1 MHHSSQGMYKK
12 NILSKS
18 LNTEVLKTSSSILMI
33 LFLLVVGS
41 RFVGYFE
48 KAAEGLMDPSLIFS
62 VIFLRF
68 PDFITLLIPL
78 SFFLGILISI
88 SRLYA
93 EREIYG
99 YISVGLSQLDL
110 VKFLAPQAFIYF
122 SITLILSLYVAPY
135 TKALSQEIMSIDSFE
150 EQIESMKPDKIYSF
164 EDGRAFI
171 YAKAI
176 NDGVLEDVKIFRTDD
191 NGSNLIMAEQLR
203 VNKDNRQLELDFKS
217 GVFYKGIF
225 SDQRQVISSFEK
237 FISPVDRDIDRV
249 SGLSMAKIFDYSAE
263 SEKANLQWNI
273 SIPATLIILLF
284 LGVYMGA
291 VKPRQGR
298 LSVILP
304 GMLIYIA
311 YLSLLILGRES
322 LSSNPSSGIGLWW
335 IHLVFG
341 LLAILYIFKDNLQ
354 IANSRI
360 LIIREHQY
368 FKYIIGTALLFIFIW
383 VIS

>member
-1 MHHSSQGMYKK
+1 MYKK

-18 LNTEVLKTSSSILMI
+18 LNMEVLKTSSSILMI

-48 KAAEGLMDPSLIFS
+48 KAAEGLMDPSIIFS

-122 SITLILSLYVAPY
+122 SITLMLSLYVAPY

-176 NDGVLEDVKIFRTDD
+176 NDNVLEDVKMFRTDE
-191 NGSNLIMAEQLR
+191 NGSNLIIAEQLR
-203 VNKDNRQLELDFKS
+203 VNKINRQLELDFKS

-225 SDQRQVISSFEK
+225 SEQRQVISSFEN
-237 FISPVDRDIDRV
+237 FISPIERDVDRV
-249 SGLSMAKIFDYSAE
+249 SGLSMSKIFDYSAE
-263 SEKANLQWNI
+263 SEKANFQWNI

-298 LSVILP
+298 FSVILP

-311 YLSLLILGRES
+311 YLSLLILARES
-322 LSSNPSSGIGLWW
+322 LSTNPTSGIGLWW
-335 IHLVFG
+335 IHLIFG
-341 LLAILYIFKDNLQ
+341 FLIMLYIFKNNLQ
-354 IANSRI
+354 ITNSRI
-360 LIIREHQY
+360 LLIREHQY
-368 FKYIIGTALLFIFIW
+368 FKYIVGTLLLLIFIW

>member
-18 LNTEVLKTSSSILMI
+18 LNMEVLKTSSSILMI

-48 KAAEGLMDPSLIFS
+48 KAAEGLMDPSIIFS

-122 SITLILSLYVAPY
+122 SITLMLSLYVAPY

-176 NDGVLEDVKIFRTDD
+176 NDDVLEDVKMFRTDE
-191 NGSNLIMAEQLR
+191 NGSNLIIAEQLR
-203 VNKDNRQLELDFKS
+203 VNKINRQLELDFKS

-225 SDQRQVISSFEK
+225 SEQRQVISSFEN
-237 FISPVDRDIDRV
+237 FISPIERDVDRV
-249 SGLSMAKIFDYSAE
+249 SGLSMSKIFDYSAE
-263 SEKANLQWNI
+263 SEKANFQWNI

-298 LSVILP
+298 FSVILP

-311 YLSLLILGRES
+311 YLSLLILARES
-322 LSSNPSSGIGLWW
+322 LSTNPTSGIGLWW
-335 IHLVFG
+335 IHLIFG
-341 LLAILYIFKDNLQ
+341 FLIMLYIFKNNLQ
-354 IANSRI
+354 ITNSRI
-360 LIIREHQY
+360 LLIREHQY
-368 FKYIIGTALLFIFIW
+368 FKYIVGTSLLLIFIW

>member
-18 LNTEVLKTSSSILMI
+18 LNMEVLKTSSSILMI

-48 KAAEGLMDPSLIFS
+48 KAAEGLMDPSIIFS

-122 SITLILSLYVAPY
+122 FITLILSLYVAPY

-164 EDGRAFI
+164 EDGRVFI

-176 NDGVLEDVKIFRTDD
+176 NDDVLEDVKIFRTDD

>member
-18 LNTEVLKTSSSILMI
+18 LNMEVLKTSSSILMI

-48 KAAEGLMDPSLIFS
+48 KAAEGLMDPSIIFS

-122 SITLILSLYVAPY
+122 FITLILSLYVAPY

-164 EDGRAFI
+164 EDGRVFI

>member
-18 LNTEVLKTSSSILMI
+18 LNMEVLKTSSSILMI

-48 KAAEGLMDPSLIFS
+48 KAAEGLMDPSIIFS

-88 SRLYA
+88 SRLYG

-122 SITLILSLYVAPY
+122 SITLMLSLYVAPY

-176 NDGVLEDVKIFRTDD
+176 NDNVLEDVKMFRTDD
-191 NGSNLIMAEQLR
+191 NGSNLIIAEQLR
-203 VNKDNRQLELDFKS
+203 VNKINRQLELDFKS

-225 SDQRQVISSFEK
+225 SEQRQVISSFEN
-237 FISPVDRDIDRV
+237 FISPIERDVDRV
-249 SGLSMAKIFDYSAE
+249 SGLSMSKIFDYSAE
-263 SEKANLQWNI
+263 SEKANFQWNI

-298 LSVILP
+298 FSVILP

-311 YLSLLILGRES
+311 YLSLLILARES
-322 LSSNPSSGIGLWW
+322 LSTNPTSGIGLWW
-335 IHLVFG
+335 IHLIFG
-341 LLAILYIFKDNLQ
+341 FLIMLYIFKNNLQ
-354 IANSRI
+354 ITNSRI
-360 LIIREHQY
+360 LLIREHQY
-368 FKYIIGTALLFIFIW
+368 FKYIVGTSLLLIFIW

>member
-18 LNTEVLKTSSSILMI
+18 LNMEVLKTSSSILMI

-48 KAAEGLMDPSLIFS
+48 KAAEGLMDPSIIFS

-88 SRLYA
+88 SRLYG

-122 SITLILSLYVAPY
+122 SITLMLSLYVAPY

-176 NDGVLEDVKIFRTDD
+176 NDNVLEDVKMFRTDE
-191 NGSNLIMAEQLR
+191 NGSNLIIAEQLR
-203 VNKDNRQLELDFKS
+203 VNKINRQLELDFKS

-225 SDQRQVISSFEK
+225 SEQRQVISSFEN
-237 FISPVDRDIDRV
+237 FISPIERDVDRV
-249 SGLSMAKIFDYSAE
+249 SGLSMSKIFDYSAE
-263 SEKANLQWNI
+263 SEKANFQWNI
-273 SIPATLIILLF
+273 SIPATLIVLLF

-298 LSVILP
+298 FSVILP

-311 YLSLLILGRES
+311 YLSLLILARES
-322 LSSNPSSGIGLWW
+322 LSTNPTSGIGLWW
-335 IHLVFG
+335 IHLIFG
-341 LLAILYIFKDNLQ
+341 FLIMLYIFKNNLQ
-354 IANSRI
+354 ITNSRI
-360 LIIREHQY
+360 LLTREHQY
-368 FKYIIGTALLFIFIW
+368 FKYIVGTALLLIFIW

>member
-1 MHHSSQGMYKK
+1 MYKK

>member
-335 IHLVFG
+335 IHLVFS

>member
-18 LNTEVLKTSSSILMI
+18 LNMEVLKTSSSILMI

-48 KAAEGLMDPSLIFS
+48 KAAEGLMDPSIIFS

-68 PDFITLLIPL
+68 PDFITVLIPL

-122 SITLILSLYVAPY
+122 SITLMLSLYVAPY
-135 TKALSQEIMSIDSFE
+135 TKALSQEIVVIDSFE

-171 YAKAI
+171 YAKGI
-176 NDGVLEDVKIFRTDD
+176 NANVLEGVRMFRADN
-191 NGSNLIMAEQLR
+191 NGSNLIMAEQLS
-203 VNKDNRQLELDFKS
+203 VNKGNKQLELDFMN

-225 SDQRQVISSFEK
+225 SDQRQVTSSFEK
-237 FISPVDRDIDRV
+237 FISPIEKDVERV
-249 SGLSMAKIFDYSAE
+249 SGLSMSKIFDYSAE

-284 LGVYMGA
+284 LGVYMGS

-298 LSVILP
+298 FSVILP

-322 LSSNPSSGIGLWW
+322 LSSNPTSGIGLWW
-335 IHLVFG
+335 IHLIFG
-341 LLAILYIFKDNLQ
+341 LFAMLYIFKDNLQ

-368 FKYIIGTALLFIFIW
+368 FRYMVGTALLFIFIW
-383 VIS
+383 IIF

>member
-18 LNTEVLKTSSSILMI
+18 LNMEVLKTSSSILMI

-48 KAAEGLMDPSLIFS
+48 KAAEGLMDPSIIFS

-122 SITLILSLYVAPY
+122 SITLMLSLYVAPY
-135 TKALSQEIMSIDSFE
+135 TKALSQEIISIDSFE

-176 NDGVLEDVKIFRTDD
+176 NDDVLEDVKMFRTDD
-191 NGSNLIMAEQLR
+191 NGSNLIIAEQLR
-203 VNKDNRQLELDFKS
+203 VNKINRQLELDFKS

-225 SDQRQVISSFEK
+225 SEQRQVTSSFEN
-237 FISPVDRDIDRV
+237 FISPIERDVDRV
-249 SGLSMAKIFDYSAE
+249 SGLSMSKIFDYSAE
-263 SEKANLQWNI
+263 SEKANFQWNI

-298 LSVILP
+298 FSVILP

-311 YLSLLILGRES
+311 YLSLLILARES
-322 LSSNPSSGIGLWW
+322 LSTNPTSGIGLWW
-335 IHLVFG
+335 IHLIFG
-341 LLAILYIFKDNLQ
+341 LLIMLYIFKNNLQ
-354 IANSRI
+354 ITNSRI
-360 LIIREHQY
+360 LLIREHQY
-368 FKYIIGTALLFIFIW
+368 FKYIVGTSLLLIFIW

>member
-18 LNTEVLKTSSSILMI
+18 LNMEVLKTSSSILMI

-48 KAAEGLMDPSLIFS
+48 KAAEGLMDPSIIFG

-122 SITLILSLYVAPY
+122 SITLMLSLYVAPY

-176 NDGVLEDVKIFRTDD
+176 NDNVLEDVKMFRTDE
-191 NGSNLIMAEQLR
+191 NGSNLIIAEQLR
-203 VNKDNRQLELDFKS
+203 VNKINRQLELDFKS

-225 SDQRQVISSFEK
+225 SEQRQVISSFEN
-237 FISPVDRDIDRV
+237 FISPIERDVDRV
-249 SGLSMAKIFDYSAE
+249 SGLSMSKIFDYSAE
-263 SEKANLQWNI
+263 SEKANFQWNI

-298 LSVILP
+298 FSVILP

-311 YLSLLILGRES
+311 YLSLLILARES
-322 LSSNPSSGIGLWW
+322 LSTNPTSGIGLWW
-335 IHLVFG
+335 IHLIFG
-341 LLAILYIFKDNLQ
+341 FLIMLYIFKNNLQ
-354 IANSRI
+354 ITNSRI
-360 LIIREHQY
+360 LLIREHQY
-368 FKYIIGTALLFIFIW
+368 FKYIVGTLLLLIFIW

>member
-18 LNTEVLKTSSSILMI
+18 LNMEVLKTSSSILMI

-48 KAAEGLMDPSLIFS
+48 KAAEGLMDPSIIFS

-88 SRLYA
+88 SRLYG

-122 SITLILSLYVAPY
+122 SITLMLSLYVAPY

-176 NDGVLEDVKIFRTDD
+176 NDNVLEDVKMFRTDE
-191 NGSNLIMAEQLR
+191 NGSNLIIAEQLR
-203 VNKDNRQLELDFKS
+203 VNKINRQLELDFKS

-225 SDQRQVISSFEK
+225 SEQRQVISSFEN
-237 FISPVDRDIDRV
+237 FISPIERDVDRV
-249 SGLSMAKIFDYSAE
+249 SGLSMSKIFDYSAE
-263 SEKANLQWNI
+263 SEKANFQWNI

-298 LSVILP
+298 FSVILP

-311 YLSLLILGRES
+311 YLSLLILARES
-322 LSSNPSSGIGLWW
+322 LSTNPTSGIGLWW
-335 IHLVFG
+335 IHLIFG
-341 LLAILYIFKDNLQ
+341 FLIMLYIFKNNLQ
-354 IANSRI
+354 ITNSRI
-360 LIIREHQY
+360 LLIREHQY
-368 FKYIIGTALLFIFIW
+368 FKYIVGTLLLLIFIW

>member
-18 LNTEVLKTSSSILMI
+18 LNMEVLKTSSSILMI

-48 KAAEGLMDPSLIFS
+48 KAAEGLMDPSIIFS

-122 SITLILSLYVAPY
+122 SITLMLSLYVAPY
-135 TKALSQEIMSIDSFE
+135 TKALSQEIMLIDSFE

-176 NDGVLEDVKIFRTDD
+176 NDDVLEDVKMFRTDD

-203 VNKDNRQLELDFKS
+203 VNKINTQLELDFKN

-225 SDQRQVISSFEK
+225 SEQRQVISSFEN
-237 FISPVDRDIDRV
+237 FISPIERDEDRV
-249 SGLSMAKIFDYSAE
+249 SGLSMSKIFDYSAE
-263 SEKANLQWNI
+263 SEKANFQWNI

-298 LSVILP
+298 FSVILP
-304 GMLIYIA
+304 GMLIYIT

-322 LSSNPSSGIGLWW
+322 LSTNPTSGIGLWW
-335 IHLVFG
+335 IHLIFG
-341 LLAILYIFKDNLQ
+341 FLVMLYVIKNNLQ
-354 IANSRI
+354 ITNSRI
-360 LIIREHQY
+360 LLIREHQY
-368 FKYIIGTALLFIFIW
+368 FKYIVGTALLLIFIW

>member
-1 MHHSSQGMYKK
+1 MYKK

-122 SITLILSLYVAPY
+122 AITLILSLYVAPY

-164 EDGRAFI
+164 EDGRVFI

-176 NDGVLEDVKIFRTDD
+176 NDDVLEDVKIFRTDD

-335 IHLVFG
+335 IHLVFS

>member
-18 LNTEVLKTSSSILMI
+18 LNIEVLKTSSSILMI

-48 KAAEGLMDPSLIFS
+48 KAAEGLMDPSIIFS

-122 SITLILSLYVAPY
+122 SITLMLSLYVAPY
-135 TKALSQEIMSIDSFE
+135 TKALSQEIMLIDSFE

-176 NDGVLEDVKIFRTDD
+176 NDDVLEDVKMFRTDD
-191 NGSNLIMAEQLR
+191 NGSNLIIAEQLR
-203 VNKDNRQLELDFKS
+203 VNKINRQLELDFKS

-225 SDQRQVISSFEK
+225 SEQRQVTSSFEN
-237 FISPVDRDIDRV
+237 FISPIERDVDRV
-249 SGLSMAKIFDYSAE
+249 SGVSMSKIFDYSSE
-263 SEKANLQWNI
+263 SEKANFQWNI

-298 LSVILP
+298 FSVILP
-304 GMLIYIA
+304 GMLIYIT

-322 LSSNPSSGIGLWW
+322 LSTNPTSGIGLWW
-335 IHLVFG
+335 IHLIFG
-341 LLAILYIFKDNLQ
+341 FLVMLYVIKNNLQ
-354 IANSRI
+354 ITNSRI
-360 LIIREHQY
+360 LLIREHQY
-368 FKYIIGTALLFIFIW
+368 FKYIVGTALLLISIW

>member
-48 KAAEGLMDPSLIFS
+48 KAAEGLMDPGLIFS

-164 EDGRAFI
+164 EDGRVFI

-225 SDQRQVISSFEK
+225 SDQRQVIASFEK

>member
-18 LNTEVLKTSSSILMI
+18 LNIEVLKTSSSILMI

-48 KAAEGLMDPSLIFS
+48 KAAEGLMDPSIIFS

-122 SITLILSLYVAPY
+122 SITLMLSLYVAPY
-135 TKALSQEIMSIDSFE
+135 TKALSQEIVVIDSFE

-176 NDGVLEDVKIFRTDD
+176 NDDVLEDVKMFRTDD

-203 VNKDNRQLELDFKS
+203 VNKINTQLELDFKS

-225 SDQRQVISSFEK
+225 SEQRQVISSFEN
-237 FISPVDRDIDRV
+237 FISPIERDEDRV
-249 SGLSMAKIFDYSAE
+249 SGLSMSKIFDYSAE
-263 SEKANLQWNI
+263 SEKANFQWNI

-298 LSVILP
+298 FSVILP
-304 GMLIYIA
+304 GMLIYIT

-322 LSSNPSSGIGLWW
+322 LSTNPTSGIGLWW
-335 IHLVFG
+335 IHLIFG
-341 LLAILYIFKDNLQ
+341 FLVMLYVIKNNLQ
-354 IANSRI
+354 ITNSRI
-360 LIIREHQY
+360 LLIREHQY
-368 FKYIIGTALLFIFIW
+368 FKYIVGTALLLIFIW

>member
-18 LNTEVLKTSSSILMI
+18 LNIEVLKTSSSILMI

-48 KAAEGLMDPSLIFS
+48 KAAEGSMDPAIIFS

-78 SFFLGILISI
+78 SFFLGVLISI

-110 VKFLAPQAFIYF
+110 VKFLFPQAFIYF
-122 SITLILSLYVAPY
+122 LLTLILSLYIAPY
-135 TKALSQEIMSIDSFE
+135 TKALSQELISIDSFE
-150 EQIESMKPDKIYSF
+150 EQIESMKPDKLYVL
-164 EDGRAFI
+164 EGGRAFI
-171 YAKAI
+171 YAKDV
-176 NDGVLEDVKIFRTDD
+176 NEDALSEIKLLTSDE
-191 NGSNLIMAEQLR
+191 NGSSLVVADQLQISK
-203 VNKDNRQLELDFKS
+203 NKSKLKLNFKD
-217 GVFYKGIF
+217 GIFYKGVF
-225 SDQRQVISSFEK
+225 SDQKQLTSSFK
-237 FISPVDRDIDRV
+237 SFISPIERDMNRV
-249 SGLSMAKIFDYSAE
+249 EGLNMSKIFDYSDL
-263 SEKANLQWNI
+263 SVKANFHWNL
-273 SIPATLIILLF
+273 SIPSTLIILLF
-284 LGVYMGA
+284 LGVFMGA

-298 LSVILP
+298 FSVILP
-304 GMLIYIA
+304 GMLIYTT

-335 IHLVFG
+335 VHLIFG
-341 LLAILYIFKDNLQ
+341 LLAALYVFKDSLQ
-354 IANSRI
+354 IANTKI
-360 LIIREHQY
+360 LIFREHEY
-368 FKYIIGTALLFIFIW
+368 FKYLVATALIFIFIW
-383 VIS
+383 IVS

>member
-18 LNTEVLKTSSSILMI
+18 LNMEVLKTSSSILMI

-48 KAAEGLMDPSLIFS
+48 KAAEGLMDPSIIFS

-88 SRLYA
+88 SRLYG

-122 SITLILSLYVAPY
+122 SITLMLSLYVAPY

-176 NDGVLEDVKIFRTDD
+176 NDNVLEDVKMFRTDE
-191 NGSNLIMAEQLR
+191 NGSNLIIAEQLR
-203 VNKDNRQLELDFKS
+203 VNKINRQLELDFKN

-225 SDQRQVISSFEK
+225 SEQRQVISSFK
-237 FISPVDRDIDRV
+237 NFISPIERDVDRV
-249 SGLSMAKIFDYSAE
+249 SGLSMSKIFDYSAE
-263 SEKANLQWNI
+263 SEKANFQWNI

-298 LSVILP
+298 FSVILP

-311 YLSLLILGRES
+311 YLSLLILARES
-322 LSSNPSSGIGLWW
+322 LSTNPTSGIGLWW
-335 IHLVFG
+335 IHLIFG
-341 LLAILYIFKDNLQ
+341 FLIMLYIFKNNLQ
-354 IANSRI
+354 ITNSRI
-360 LIIREHQY
+360 LLTREYQY
-368 FKYIIGTALLFIFIW
+368 FKYIVGTALLLIFIW

>member
-18 LNTEVLKTSSSILMI
+18 LNMEVLKTSSSILMI

-48 KAAEGLMDPSLIFS
+48 KAAEGLMDPSIIFS

-122 SITLILSLYVAPY
+122 SITLMLSLYVAPY

-176 NDGVLEDVKIFRTDD
+176 NDNVLEDVKMFRTDD
-191 NGSNLIMAEQLR
+191 NGSNLIIAEQLR
-203 VNKDNRQLELDFKS
+203 VNKINRQLELDFKS

-225 SDQRQVISSFEK
+225 SEQRQVISSFEN
-237 FISPVDRDIDRV
+237 FISPIERDVDRV
-249 SGLSMAKIFDYSAE
+249 SGLSMSKIFDYSAE
-263 SEKANLQWNI
+263 SEKANFQWNI

-298 LSVILP
+298 FSVILP

-311 YLSLLILGRES
+311 YLSLLILARES
-322 LSSNPSSGIGLWW
+322 LSTNPTSGIGLWW
-335 IHLVFG
+335 IHLIFG
-341 LLAILYIFKDNLQ
+341 FLIMLYIFKNNLQ
-354 IANSRI
+354 ITNSRI
-360 LIIREHQY
+360 LLIREHQY
-368 FKYIIGTALLFIFIW
+368 FKYIVGTLLLLIFIW

>member
-18 LNTEVLKTSSSILMI
+18 LNMEVLKTSSSILMI

-48 KAAEGLMDPSLIFS
+48 KAAEGLMDPSIIFS

-88 SRLYA
+88 SRLYG

-122 SITLILSLYVAPY
+122 SITLMLSLYVAPY

-176 NDGVLEDVKIFRTDD
+176 NDNVLEDVKMFRTDE
-191 NGSNLIMAEQLR
+191 NGSNLIIAEQLR
-203 VNKDNRQLELDFKS
+203 VNKINRQLELDFKS

-225 SDQRQVISSFEK
+225 SEQRQVISSFEN
-237 FISPVDRDIDRV
+237 FISPIERDVDRV
-249 SGLSMAKIFDYSAE
+249 SGLSMSKIFDYSAE
-263 SEKANLQWNI
+263 SEKANFQWNI
-273 SIPATLIILLF
+273 SIPSTLIILLF

-298 LSVILP
+298 FSVILP

-311 YLSLLILGRES
+311 YLSLLILARES
-322 LSSNPSSGIGLWW
+322 LSTNPTSGIGLWW
-335 IHLVFG
+335 IHLIFG
-341 LLAILYIFKDNLQ
+341 FLIMLYIFKNNLQ
-354 IANSRI
+354 ITNSRI
-360 LIIREHQY
+360 LLIREHQY
-368 FKYIIGTALLFIFIW
+368 FKYIVGTLLLLIFIW

>member
-18 LNTEVLKTSSSILMI
+18 LNMEVLKTSGSILMI

-48 KAAEGLMDPSLIFS
+48 KAAEGLMDPSIIFS

-68 PDFITLLIPL
+68 PDFITVLIPL

-122 SITLILSLYVAPY
+122 SITLMLSLYVAPY
-135 TKALSQEIMSIDSFE
+135 TKALSQEIVVIDSFE

-171 YAKAI
+171 YAKGI
-176 NDGVLEDVKIFRTDD
+176 NANVLEGVRMFRADN
-191 NGSNLIMAEQLR
+191 NGSNLIMAEQLS
-203 VNKDNRQLELDFKS
+203 VNKGNKQLELDFMN

-225 SDQRQVISSFEK
+225 SDQRQVTSSFEK
-237 FISPVDRDIDRV
+237 FISPIEKDVERV
-249 SGLSMAKIFDYSAE
+249 SGLSMSKIFDYSAE

-284 LGVYMGA
+284 LGVYMGS

-298 LSVILP
+298 FSVILP

-322 LSSNPSSGIGLWW
+322 LSSNPTSGIGLWW
-335 IHLVFG
+335 IHLIFG
-341 LLAILYIFKDNLQ
+341 LFAMLYIFKDNLQ

-368 FKYIIGTALLFIFIW
+368 FRYMVGTALLFIFIW
-383 VIS
+383 IIF

>member
-18 LNTEVLKTSSSILMI
+18 LNMEVLKTSSSILMI

-48 KAAEGLMDPSLIFS
+48 KAAEGLMDPSIIFS

-88 SRLYA
+88 SRLYG

-122 SITLILSLYVAPY
+122 SITLMLSLYVAPY

-176 NDGVLEDVKIFRTDD
+176 NDDVLEDVKMFRTDD
-191 NGSNLIMAEQLR
+191 NGSNLIIAEQLR
-203 VNKDNRQLELDFKS
+203 VNKINRQLELDFKS

-225 SDQRQVISSFEK
+225 SEQRQVISSFEN
-237 FISPVDRDIDRV
+237 FISPIERDVDRV
-249 SGLSMAKIFDYSAE
+249 SGLSMSKIFDYSAE
-263 SEKANLQWNI
+263 SEKANFQWNI

-298 LSVILP
+298 FSVILP

-311 YLSLLILGRES
+311 YLSLLILARES
-322 LSSNPSSGIGLWW
+322 LSTNPTSGIGLWW
-335 IHLVFG
+335 IHLIFG
-341 LLAILYIFKDNLQ
+341 FLIMLYIFKNNLQ
-354 IANSRI
+354 ITNSRI
-360 LIIREHQY
+360 LLIREHQY
-368 FKYIIGTALLFIFIW
+368 FKYIVGTLLLLIFIW